1 MKKTILSL
9 VLATAAVT
17 SHAANFVSFDVD
29 QVTDTRTKA
38 GSTAQYFRAGK
49 DMMGLNL
56 GVQVRTAVFDKG
68 GMLNS
73 IETTAGKD
81 LIKGLNVFG
90 GVGYDNGF
98 NGKVNGDFTYGL
110 VGLST
115 GAPVGPAWAFG
126 GVKTRVNWDDKNPKQ
141 TVAFAGVSMPVTKAI
156 SVNASVSRSMQDIEE
171 KAYGVG
177 VRLSY

>member
-1 MKKTILSL
+1 MKKTILAL
-9 VLATAAVT
+9 ALATAAAT
-17 SHAANFVSFDVD
+17 SQAANFVSFDVD

-49 DMMGLNL
+49 DMMGLNM

-73 IETTAGKD
+73 VEVTAGKD
-81 LIKGLNVFG
+81 IVRGINTFAG
-90 GVGYDNGF
+90 IGYDNGF

-110 VGLST
+110 IGLST
-115 GAPVGPAWAFG
+115 GMPVGPAWGFG

-141 TVAFAGVSMPVTKAI
+141 TVTFVGVSLPVNKAV
-156 SVNASVSRSMQDIEE
+156 SVSASVSRSFQDIEE

-177 VRLSY
+177 LRVAY